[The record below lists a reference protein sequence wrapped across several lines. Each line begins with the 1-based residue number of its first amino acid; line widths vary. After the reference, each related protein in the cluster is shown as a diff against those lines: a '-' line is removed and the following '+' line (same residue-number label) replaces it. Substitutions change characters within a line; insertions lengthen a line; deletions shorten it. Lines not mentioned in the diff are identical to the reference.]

1 VGSVV
6 NSQLMRQLAL
16 VVIGL
21 VATLVISGQLARV

>member
-6 NSQLMRQLAL
+6 NTLLVRHLAL

-21 VATLVISGQLARV
+21 VVVLVISGQLARA